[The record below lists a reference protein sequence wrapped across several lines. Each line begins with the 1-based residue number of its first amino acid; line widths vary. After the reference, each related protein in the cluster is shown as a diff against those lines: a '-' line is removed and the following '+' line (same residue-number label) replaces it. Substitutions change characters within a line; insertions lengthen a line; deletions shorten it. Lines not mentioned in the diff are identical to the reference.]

1 MKYMKQSM
9 KHILAGVLLL
19 FFGFSAFAQNK
30 FLQDLSAAKKS
41 EAKSKSRWTL
51 EGWLAQKER
60 NQMMDLWLA
69 MNQASPYEA
78 SLTLTNVH
86 GTQNYLQGTGTAME
100 STVESTSSSLATQ
113 LSVYSHFVG
122 LEGTYHKNEAEQN
135 SMSSLSLNLRVL
147 GNSLQST
154 HLILGFG
161 QRVENAAENGTAQE
175 PDPLRQTY
183 YKASL
188 NVFLLKS
195 LGVFGEYHN
204 WIPTEHQ
211 SLNQVSGYYQEVGV
225 FIDYSFIRIYG
236 STFVNEK
243 NWTTLDSGTQEESKS
258 QKKTNGIRTGIL
270 FYF

>member
-1 MKYMKQSM
+1 MKQ
-9 KHILAGVLLL
+9 IFLALLISV
-19 FFGFSAFAQNK
+19 FGFSAFAQNK
-30 FLQDLSAAKKS
+30 FLQDLNAAKKS

-86 GTQNYLQGTGTAME
+86 GIQNSIQGTGSSAATE
-100 STVESTSSSLATQ
+100 ESTSSSLATQ

-122 LEGTYHKNEAEQN
+122 LEGSYHKNEAEQN

-161 QRVENAAENGTAQE
+161 QRVENATENGTTQE

-183 YKASL
+183 YKANL

-195 LGVFGEYHN
+195 FGVFGEYHN

-211 SLNQVSGYYQEVGV
+211 SLNQVSGYFQEVGV

-236 STFVNEK
+236 SAFVNEK
-243 NWTTLDSGTQEESKS
+243 NWTTIDQVTQEEAKS

-270 FYF
+270 LYF

>member
-1 MKYMKQSM
+1 M
-9 KHILAGVLLL
+9 KHIFILLL
-19 FFGFSAFAQNK
+19 ISVYGFSVFAQNK
-30 FLQDLSAAKKS
+30 FLQDLNAAKKS
-41 EAKSKSRWTL
+41 EANSKSRWTL

-60 NQMMDLWLA
+60 NQMMDLWLS

-86 GTQNYLQGTGTAME
+86 GTQSYIQGTNDATAT
-100 STVESTSSSLATQ
+100 TVESTSSSLATQ

-122 LEGTYHKNEAEQN
+122 LEGSYHKNEAEQN

-161 QRVENAAENGTAQE
+161 QRVENATENGTTQD

-183 YKASL
+183 YKANL

-195 LGVFGEYHN
+195 FGVFGEYNN
-204 WIPTEHQ
+204 WIPTEHP
-211 SLNQVSGYYQEVGV
+211 SLNQVSGYFQEVGV

-243 NWTTLDSGTQEESKS
+243 NWTTLDSVTQEEAKS